1 MKRIFLVLTVI
12 VIAVLGGL
20 WFSSSRSNSEKLEDE
35 RNMTTTAELRDIQN
49 SLLLTGEIKPA
60 FIVDVKPEVGGKVK
74 KINVLPGQ
82 AVKKGDLLA
91 VIDDTDL
98 LTEKKSAMTDI
109 AGAELQVKKIRGN
122 YERATALFQQKLISK
137 EVNDNLQ
144 SDFAIAENTLDKA
157 KSRLQIVQDKLN
169 KTQILAPADGTVL
182 DVPVNEGQVV
192 VAAASVNAGTVLM
205 SFADLSRLMIFSQV
219 NQIDAQQLKVGQGLD
234 VTLFEMVDK
243 PVKAN
248 IERIAPIAKVVNNIK
263 GFEMRALIKENDGRL
278 KPGMSVSMSVPIAV
292 ASQAVSIPV
301 SAIFRENKENVVYV
315 REAGKTEKRSV
326 VIGINDLSHTEIKS
340 GLNAGEQV
348 LLVPPVGLQSKS

>member
-1 MKRIFLVLTVI
+1 MKRIFLVLILI
-12 VIAVLGGL
+12 VGLVLGGL
-20 WFSSSRSNSEKLEDE
+20 WFSTGRSNSETAEE
-35 RNMTTTAELRDIQN
+35 QRNMTTTAELRDIQN

-74 KINVLPGQ
+74 KINVVPGQ

-98 LTEKKSAMTDI
+98 LTEKKSALTDI
-109 AGAELQVKKIRGN
+109 EGAELSVKKIRGN
-122 YERATALFQQKLISK
+122 YERAKALFEQKLISK

-219 NQIDAQQLKVGQGLD
+219 NQIDAQQLSVGQGID
-234 VTLFEMVDK
+234 VTLFEMADK
-243 PVKAN
+243 PVKAT

-263 GFEMRALIKENDGRL
+263 GFEMRALITENDGRM

-301 SAIFRENKENVVYV
+301 SAVFRENRDNIVYV
-315 REAGKTEKRSV
+315 RAGDKTEKRKV
-326 VIGINDLSHTEIKS
+326 IIGINDLSNTEIKS
-340 GLNAGEQV
+340 GIQAGEQI
-348 LLVPPVGLQSKS
+348 LLVPPSGSKS